1 MAEQKWPVHGEI
13 TGPIVMIGF
22 GSIGRG
28 VLPLLDRHIEF
39 DRSRCTVIDPE
50 DRDRHLLDEYGVRY
64 LRQHITRDNY
74 RTLLPELLTVDL
86 VIDALREAAA
96 SRSGG

>member
-1 MAEQKWPVHGEI
+1 MR
-13 TGPIVMIGF
+13 GPLRRQAHFDERKVGVTSTEVLGRVSGPLVMIGF

-50 DRDRHLLDEYGVRY
+50 DRDRGGLC
-64 LRQHITRDNY
+64 
-74 RTLLPELLTVDL
+74 
-86 VIDALREAAA
+86 AL
-96 SRSGG
+96 SRSSATTSSRGLGRPARDWR